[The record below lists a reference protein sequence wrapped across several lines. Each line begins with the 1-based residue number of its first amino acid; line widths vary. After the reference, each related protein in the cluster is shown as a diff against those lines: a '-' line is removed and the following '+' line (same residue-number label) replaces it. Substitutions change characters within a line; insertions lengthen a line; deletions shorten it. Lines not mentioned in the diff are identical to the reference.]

1 MLLAIAALIG
11 ASCDTDPG
19 QRSPGTPS
27 RTAAAD
33 TVIVEGVLTAEGG
46 ACVAL
51 RSDRGELYALE
62 DVPAPY
68 DDWERFVDERF
79 LVIAEE
85 SGSNRCRPGR
95 NLRVIDMGLVLPPG
109 LKLSGQDAARIV
121 ALQTEIGENESP
133 IAAGARVCRC
143 G

>member
-1 MLLAIAALIG
+1 
-11 ASCDTDPG
+11 
-19 QRSPGTPS
+19 
-27 RTAAAD
+27 
-33 TVIVEGVLTAEGG
+33 VIVEGVLTAEGG